1 MQHFRRQLAKTER
14 EADREICAIH
24 HCRRRDTDAPD
35 DGRKG
40 VCEQVSL
47 ILLGLYVVLF
57 MSAKHNIRIG
67 ISTTRCCRVCHQLRL
82 TLDDQPIFVPPMGM
96 SFGLHS
102 TVPQALSA
110 VTQPNKSR
118 AVFAYALKECPPV
131 RSPEYV
137 LLISCLSCLII
148 LQRNDPHFGE
158 RSAHAHPILR
168 RRASSRT
175 RRCGTRLEN
184 LCITFILSSRHQW
197 LVVSVQH

>member
-1 MQHFRRQLAKTER
+1 MRAGELDFAWVICGTIHVSQAQHT
-14 EADREICAIH
+14 DRH
-24 HCRRRDTDAPD
+24 LHYS
-35 DGRKG
+35 
-40 VCEQVSL
+40 VLQSL
-47 ILLGLYVVLF
+47 PP
-57 MSAKHNIRIG
+57 AQAH
-67 ISTTRCCRVCHQLRL
+67 
-82 TLDDQPIFVPPMGM
+82 LDDQPIFVPPMGM
-96 SFGLHS
+96 SFGLTFNCS
-102 TVPQALSA
+102 QALSA

-197 LVVSVQH
+197 LVVSVSGRLPFEHLIPRCRVCLWYPLKI